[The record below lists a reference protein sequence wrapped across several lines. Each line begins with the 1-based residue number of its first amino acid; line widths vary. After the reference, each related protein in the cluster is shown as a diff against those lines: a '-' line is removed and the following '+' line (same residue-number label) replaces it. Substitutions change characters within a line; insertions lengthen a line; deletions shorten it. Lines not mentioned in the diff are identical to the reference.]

1 MLSNKFEVNE
11 DKETLYITKVLKA
24 LSDGEW
30 HNFDELYCKTNIS
43 DDSLLRIVN
52 FYREFGFIEISI
64 RGEAA
69 KLDKDYL
76 KL

>member
-11 DKETLYITKVLKA
+11 DKETLYVTKVLKA
-24 LSDGEW
+24 LSDGDW
-30 HNFDELYCKTNIS
+30 HNFDELHSKTNMS
-43 DDSLLRIVN
+43 NDTLLRIVN
-52 FYREFGFIEISI
+52 FYRDFGFVEISI
-64 RGEAA
+64 GGEAA